1 MCKTRVLPQQELL
14 VSCSNIQVHDHE
26 LASVIWQGKQ
36 TCFKDLKVVLME
48 TSEKIGPPWVIGLQI
63 IRLTKL

>member
-14 VSCSNIQVHDHE
+14 VSCSNIQVYHE

-36 TCFKDLKVVLME
+36 TCFKALKVVLME
-48 TSEKIGPPWVIGLQI
+48 TSEKIGPPWVIGFQI